1 MRNYPWSG
9 VSEQLHDSELEAL
22 RAGDERA
29 FQELVARM
37 HAPVLRLAM
46 GYVRDRDL
54 AEDVVQETWLTVLKN
69 LDRFESRSTLR
80 TWILGIA
87 LNVARSRRRKER
99 RLLPF
104 STLWRRDEAEG
115 RGPTVDRSRFDS
127 SGSWKEIPDSWSNVP
142 ESRMLSRET
151 MDVVRQAVDA
161 LPASQRDVLVMR
173 DVAGLDSEAVCA
185 MLAISPENQR
195 VRLHRARASVRRM
208 LEEYLR

>member
-1 MRNYPWSG
+1 M
-9 VSEQLHDSELEAL
+9 SEQLHDSELEAL

-115 RGPTVDRSRFDS
+115 RGPTVDHSRFDT